1 VIKHCINPSQR
12 TSQHSIPLTPFGKR
26 NFLILRQ
33 EKSFECASIS
43 VALQSGSRRRR
54 KSSGN
59 VENGKRRGKRREN
72 VGQLGWWVDN
82 AARTLLF
89 AQLSPFFGCQRK
101 TPLEKKICRKIHP
114 QI

>member
-1 VIKHCINPSQR
+1 
-12 TSQHSIPLTPFGKR
+12 
-26 NFLILRQ
+26 LILRQ

-59 VENGKRRGKRREN
+59 VENGKRREN

-101 TPLEKKICRKIHP
+101 TPLEKKICRKIHR
-114 QI
+114 QIWMCSDWPPRKCREKFNLAAA

>member
-59 VENGKRRGKRREN
+59 VENGKRREN

-82 AARTLLF
+82 AARTLRF

-101 TPLEKKICRKIHP
+101 TPWEKKIFRKIHR